1 MVRSRFAKGRLA
13 LRPVRYLFAGSKTT
27 NFPMNHLFQALTVR
41 VDEWR
46 KARYECPDFPA
57 IGEILDFALE
67 DPTTDQLRYL
77 RRAQFRALE
86 TYWYLRLVLNT
97 PRIPD
102 LYATLFPKPK
112 DRREAMGLT
121 SREIVDM
128 IADDGL
134 DAVLELVR
142 ADNAFVRKHGLESL
156 RETFSLD
163 YPSYILALAMGA
175 GKTILMGSIVA
186 TEFAMALEYPDG
198 PFVQN
203 ALVFA
208 PGKTILSAL
217 RELADIP
224 FERLL
229 PARLHKPFAA
239 SLKLTFTRDGD
250 KQIPITLGS
259 SFNVI
264 VTNTEKIRIQ
274 KPTARNSAQSRLFAG
289 TKDEE
294 ATAMANLRLQAIASL
309 PHLAVFSDEAHH
321 TYGQKLLGK
330 WEKDKESGELVFK
343 DDGIK
348 KVRRT
353 IDYLAQETNLIVT
366 INATGTPYFERQ
378 PLRDVVVWYGLGEG
392 IRDGVLKELANGIKV
407 LELGDGDSERMVQSV
422 VDDFVADYWSVSLE
436 NGAPARL
443 ALYFPNLET
452 RDELRPSIESALLA
466 HGIGPDTLLAVD
478 NKSSEATRRSFEAVA
493 RDPAA
498 PHRVLLL
505 VNMGTEGWNCP
516 SLFACALVR
525 KLATSNNFVLQAATR
540 CLRQVPGNTKPA
552 RVYLTASNKKTLEDQ
567 LTETYGTS
575 LKALDTQQAERVE
588 KTIHLHKPHLPA
600 LLIKKRVLRIQR
612 KAVPADVVPL
622 VFTSPDVPA
631 PVGPVVQTW
640 SPVLT
645 ASGDTRM
652 QRLDAA
658 DVLLESFTPTLD
670 CYTAAARLA
679 ACHHLPTTELL
690 TALRQVYTTQEVPDH
705 HMDALGQQIEA
716 QRNQYEEAWDEIE
729 VAVALV
735 KADGFDLTE
744 VNGKPVYTARIS
756 FEKKNQHLY
765 KTANETADAAHALRS
780 SFHYEGYNFDSNPEA
795 EFLDWT
801 LGMLQAHPHQIE
813 GLWFTGGLTD
823 AGKTDLRAE
832 YLGDDGRWHTY
843 TPDFVLRRADGKHL
857 VVEVKN
863 DKLSPD
869 IDADMARHA
878 LGEAAQTLEG
888 RKAVALKRWEQLNP
902 DRLSYHVMFA
912 DTALHD
918 AGKKTVLDFI
928 TAKVIAAPAAT

>member
-1 MVRSRFAKGRLA
+1 MS
-13 LRPVRYLFAGSKTT
+13 
-27 NFPMNHLFQALTVR
+27 HLFQALTER
-41 VDEWR
+41 VDAWR
-46 KARYECPDFPA
+46 AARYDCPDFPA

-67 DPTTDQLRYL
+67 DPATDQLRYL

-86 TYWYLRLVLNT
+86 TYWYLRLILNT
-97 PRIPD
+97 PRVPD
-102 LYATLFPKPK
+102 LYTALFPKPK

-121 SREIVDM
+121 STEIVSM

-134 DAVLELVR
+134 DAVIERLQT
-142 ADNAFVRKHGLESL
+142 DNAFVRQHGLESL
-156 RETFSLD
+156 RETFALD

-224 FERLL
+224 FERVL

-239 SLKLTFTRDGD
+239 SFKLTFTRDGD
-250 KQIPITLGS
+250 KNIPITLGS

-274 KPTARNSAQSRLFAG
+274 KPTVRNAGQSRLFAG

-294 ATAMANLRLQAIASL
+294 ATALANLRLQAIASL

-330 WEKDKESGELVFK
+330 WEKDKDTGEPVFK

-392 IRDGVLKELANGIKV
+392 IRDGVLKELAGGIKV
-407 LELGDGDSERMVQSV
+407 LELGDGEAAQMVQNV
-422 VDDFVADYWSVSLE
+422 VDDFVQAYWASRLP

-452 RDELRPSIESALLA
+452 RDELRSAIESALLT
-466 HGIGPDTLLAVD
+466 HGIGTDTLLAVD
-478 NKSSEATRRSFEAVA
+478 NKSSDATRRAFEAVGS
-493 RDPAA
+493 DPAA
-498 PHRVLLL
+498 PHRILLL

-525 KLATSNNFVLQAATR
+525 KLASSNNFVLQAATR
-540 CLRQVPGNTKPA
+540 CLRQVPGNTLPA

-575 LKALDTQQAERVE
+575 LTALDGAHAERVE
-588 KTIHLHKPHLPA
+588 KTIHLRQPHLPP

-612 KAVPADVVPL
+612 KADAASAAPL
-622 VFTSPDVPA
+622 VLRMPDVPA
-631 PVGPVVQTW
+631 PQGPVVQTW

-645 ASGDTRM
+645 ASGDARL

-670 CYTAAARLA
+670 AYTAAARLA
-679 ACHHLPTTELL
+679 ASHHLPTPELL
-690 TALRQVYTTQEVPDH
+690 ATLRCAYGENGTQPIQDGREQLQIPEH
-705 HMDALGQQIEA
+705 HLDALGMQIES
-716 QRNQYEEAWDEIE
+716 QRGQYEEAWDEIE

-735 KADGFDLTE
+735 KAEGFDRVE
-744 VNGKPVYTARIS
+744 VDGQPVYTARIS
-756 FEKKNQHLY
+756 FAKEREALY
-765 KTANETADAAHALRS
+765 KTAQDTAHAALALQS
-780 SFHYEGYNFDSNPEA
+780 SFHYEGYNFDSGPEA

-801 LGMLQAHPHQIE
+801 LGLLQAHPHQIE

-869 IDADMARHA
+869 IAADLARHSEGKA
-878 LGEAAQTLEG
+878 PQTLEG
-888 RKAVALKRWEQLNP
+888 RKAVALKRWEDLNP

-912 DTALHD
+912 NITLHD
-918 AGKKTVLDFI
+918 EGKRAVRDFI
-928 TAKVIAAPAAT
+928 VG

>member
-1 MVRSRFAKGRLA
+1 
-13 LRPVRYLFAGSKTT
+13 
-27 NFPMNHLFQALTVR
+27 MNHLFQALSIH
-41 VDEWR
+41 VDQWR
-46 KARYECPDFPA
+46 KTRYECINFPA
-57 IGEILDFALE
+57 ITEILEFALE
-67 DPTTDQLRYL
+67 DPATDQLRYL

-97 PRIPD
+97 PRIPE
-102 LYATLFPKPK
+102 LYSALFPKPK

-134 DAVLELVR
+134 DAVLKQVQTN
-142 ADNAFVRKHGLESL
+142 NAFVRKHGLESL

-203 ALVFA
+203 ALIFA

-274 KPTARNSAQSRLFAG
+274 KPTARNTAQSRLFG
-289 TKDEE
+289 GMKDEE
-294 ATAMANLRLQAIASL
+294 ATAIANLRLQAIASL

-330 WEKDKESGELVFK
+330 WEKDKVSGELVFK

-348 KVRRT
+348 KVRHT

-407 LELGDGDSERMVQSV
+407 LELGDGDAERMVQSV
-422 VDDFVADYWSVSLE
+422 VDDFVADYWPVSLE

-452 RDELRPSIESALLA
+452 RDELRASIESALLA

-498 PHRVLLL
+498 PHRVMLL

-575 LKALDTQQAERVE
+575 LKELDTQYAERVE
-588 KTIHLHKPHLPA
+588 KIIHLHKPHLPA
-600 LLIKKRVLRIQR
+600 LLIRKRVLRIQR
-612 KAVPADVVPL
+612 KVVPADVMPL
-622 VFTSPDVPA
+622 VFTLPDVPP

-645 ASGDTRM
+645 SSGDTRI

-658 DVLLESFTPTLD
+658 DVLLESFTPVLD

-679 ACHHLPTTELL
+679 TSHHLPTIELL
-690 TALRQVYTTQEVPDH
+690 ASLRQVYPSQEVPDH
-705 HMDALGQQIEA
+705 HMDAMGQQIEE

-744 VNGKPVYTARIS
+744 VNGQPVYTARIS
-756 FEKKNQHLY
+756 FDKKNQHLY
-765 KTANETADAAHALRS
+765 KTANKTANAAHALRS

-801 LGMLQAHPHQIE
+801 LGLLEAHPHQIE
-813 GLWFTGGLTD
+813 GLWFTGGLND

-869 IDADMARHA
+869 IHADMARHA
-878 LGEAAQTLEG
+878 LGESPQTLEG

-918 AGKKTVLDFI
+918 AGKRTVLDFI
-928 TAKVIAAPAAT
+928 KAKVIPASMPT

>member
-1 MVRSRFAKGRLA
+1 
-13 LRPVRYLFAGSKTT
+13 
-27 NFPMNHLFQALTVR
+27 MNHLFQALTVR

-67 DPTTDQLRYL
+67 DPAADQLRYL

-134 DAVLELVR
+134 EAVLELVQT
-142 ADNAFVRKHGLESL
+142 DNAFVRKHGLESL

-274 KPTARNSAQSRLFAG
+274 KPTVRNAAQSRLFAG

-321 TYGQKLLGK
+321 TYGLKLLGK

-407 LELGDGDSERMVQSV
+407 LELGDGDAERMVQSV
-422 VDDFVADYWSVSLE
+422 IDDFVADYWPVALE

-498 PHRVLLL
+498 PHRVMLL

-612 KAVPADVVPL
+612 KAVPAGVAPL
-622 VFTSPDVPA
+622 VFTLPDVPA

-658 DVLLESFTPTLD
+658 DVLLESFTPVLD

-690 TALRQVYTTQEVPDH
+690 AALRQVYTAQEVPDH
-705 HMDALGQQIEA
+705 HLDALGQQIEA
-716 QRNQYEEAWDEIE
+716 QRNQYEETWDEIE

-801 LGMLQAHPHQIE
+801 LGLLQAHPHQIE

-928 TAKVIAAPAAT
+928 TAKVIAAPAAP

>member
-1 MVRSRFAKGRLA
+1 
-13 LRPVRYLFAGSKTT
+13 
-27 NFPMNHLFQALTVR
+27 MNHLFQALSAR

-46 KARYECPDFPA
+46 KARYECADFPA
-57 IGEILDFALE
+57 IGEILDLALE
-67 DPTTDQLRYL
+67 DPATDQLRYL

-86 TYWYLRLVLNT
+86 TYWYLRLVLHT
-97 PRIPD
+97 PKVPA
-102 LYATLFPKPK
+102 LYSELFPDPEQ
-112 DRREAMGLT
+112 RCQAMGLT
-121 SREIVDM
+121 APEILKQMAFGGGIDSV
-128 IADDGL
+128 ITRL
-134 DAVLELVR
+134 QT
-142 ADNAFVRKHGLESL
+142 DNDFVRKHGLESL

-274 KPTARNSAQSRLFAG
+274 KPTVRNAAQSRLFAG

-330 WEKDKESGELVFK
+330 WEKNKETGELEFK

-407 LELGDGDSERMVQSV
+407 LELEDGEAERMVQSV
-422 VDDFVADYWSVSLE
+422 IDDFVTDYWAVSLE

-466 HGIGPDTLLAVD
+466 HGIGTDTLLAVD

-498 PHRVLLL
+498 PHRVMLL

-588 KTIHLHKPHLPA
+588 KTIHLHKPHLPP

-612 KAVPADVVPL
+612 KAAPANVAPM
-622 VFTSPDVPA
+622 VFTLPDASA

-658 DVLLESFTPTLD
+658 DVLLESFTPMLD
-670 CYTAAARLA
+670 CYTAAARLS
-679 ACHHLPTTELL
+679 ACHHLPTSELL
-690 TALRQVYTTQEVPDH
+690 AALRQVYETQEVPDH

-735 KADGFDLTE
+735 KADGFDVAE
-744 VNGKPVYTARIS
+744 VNGQPVYTARIS
-756 FEKKNQHLY
+756 FDKKNQHLY

-801 LGMLQAHPHQIE
+801 LGLLQAHPHQIE

-928 TAKVIAAPAAT
+928 TAKVIAATEATSYNFDRSI

>member
-1 MVRSRFAKGRLA
+1 MS
-13 LRPVRYLFAGSKTT
+13 
-27 NFPMNHLFQALTVR
+27 HLFQALATQ
-41 VDEWR
+41 VDAWR
-46 KARYECPDFPA
+46 AQRYPCTSFPA
-57 IGEILDFALE
+57 IGEILDFAVD
-67 DPTTDQLRYL
+67 DPASGQLRYL
-77 RRAQFRALE
+77 RRAQLRALE
-86 TYWYLRLVLNT
+86 TYWYLRLVLDT

-102 LYATLFPKPK
+102 LYVALFPKPK

-121 SREIVDM
+121 APEIVSL

-134 DAVLELVR
+134 DAVLDRLQT
-142 ADNAFVRKHGLESL
+142 DNAFVRKHKLESL
-156 RETFSLD
+156 RETFALD

-175 GKTILMGSIVA
+175 GKTILMGAIVA

-198 PFVQN
+198 QFVQN

-250 KQIPITLGS
+250 KQIPITWGS

-274 KPTARNSAQSRLFAG
+274 KPAVRNAGQSRIFAG
-289 TKDEE
+289 TQDEE
-294 ATAMANLRLQAIASL
+294 ATELANLRLQAIASL

-330 WEKDKESGELVFK
+330 WARDPDTGEDVFK
-343 DDGIK
+343 ADGIK

-353 IDYLAQETNLIVT
+353 IDYLAQQTNLIVT
-366 INATGTPYFERQ
+366 LNATGTPYFERQ

-392 IRDGVLKELANGIKV
+392 IRDGVLKALTGSIRV
-407 LELGDGDSERMVQSV
+407 LELEDGQAQDMVRGV
-422 VDDFVADYWSVSLE
+422 VADFVGDYWATALP

-443 ALYFPNLET
+443 ALYFPNIET
-452 RDELRPSIESALLA
+452 RDELRPAIESALLV
-466 HGIGPDTLLAVD
+466 HGIGADTVLAVD
-478 NKSSEATRRSFEAVA
+478 NKSSDATRRAFEAVA

-540 CLRQVPGNTKPA
+540 CLRQVPGNSMPA
-552 RVYLTASNKKTLEDQ
+552 RVYLTGSNRKTLEDQ
-567 LTETYGTS
+567 LSETFGTS
-575 LKALDTQQAERVE
+575 LRALDAQHAERVE
-588 KTIHLHKPHLPA
+588 KTIRLHKPDLPP
-600 LLIKKRVLRIQR
+600 LLIKKRMLRIQR
-612 KAVPADVVPL
+612 RAD
-622 VFTSPDVPA
+622 DVPA
-631 PVGPVVQTW
+631 QPLRLTVPDIAEPQGAQMQAW

-645 ASGDTRM
+645 ADG
-652 QRLDAA
+652 QARLRRDDAGELQLQA
-658 DVLLESFTPTLD
+658 WTPVLDL
-670 CYTAAARLA
+670 YNAAASLA
-679 ACHHLPTTELL
+679 ANYHLPTPELL
-690 TALRQVYTTQEVPDH
+690 AALRAAYGADGLVPAH
-705 HMDALGQQIEA
+705 HLEALGRQVEA
-716 QRNQYEEAWDEIE
+716 LRNRYEETWDEIE

-735 KADGFDLTE
+735 KAEGFE
-744 VNGKPVYTARIS
+744 RSQVNGLPVYTARIS
-756 FEKKNQHLY
+756 FAKEREALY
-765 KTANETADAAHALRS
+765 RTAQDTADAAHALQA
-780 SFHYEGYNFDSNPEA
+780 SFHYEGYNFDSGPEV
-795 EFLDWT
+795 EFLDWV
-801 LGMLQAHPHQIE
+801 LGLLQTHAHQIE

-823 AGKTDLRAE
+823 AGKTDLRAD
-832 YLGDDGRWHTY
+832 YLGDDQRWHTY

-857 VVEVKN
+857 VVEVKK
-863 DKLSPD
+863 DTLSPD
-869 IDADMARHA
+869 IQADLARHA
-878 LGEAAQTLEG
+878 LGQPPQTGEG

-902 DRLSYHVMFA
+902 DKLSYHVMFA
-912 DTALHD
+912 DQALHD
-918 AGKKTVLDFI
+918 AGKKTVRDF
-928 TAKVIAAPAAT
+928 VLGL

>member
-1 MVRSRFAKGRLA
+1 
-13 LRPVRYLFAGSKTT
+13 
-27 NFPMNHLFQALTVR
+27 MNHLFQALSER
-41 VDEWR
+41 VDAWR
-46 KARYECPDFPA
+46 AARYDCPNFPA
-57 IGEILDFALE
+57 IGEILDFALV
-67 DPTTDQLRYL
+67 DPASDQLRYL

-102 LYATLFPKPK
+102 LYITLFPKPK

-121 SREIVDM
+121 SREIVDL
-128 IADDGL
+128 IADDGFE
-134 DAVLELVR
+134 AVIER
-142 ADNAFVRKHGLESL
+142 IKTDNAFVKKHGLESL
-156 RETFSLD
+156 RETFALD

-175 GKTILMGSIVA
+175 GKTILMGAIVA
-186 TEFAMALEYPDG
+186 TEFALALDYPDG
-198 PFVQN
+198 PFVEN
-203 ALVFA
+203 ALIFA

-274 KPTARNSAQSRLFAG
+274 KPTVRAGSSQRLFAG
-289 TKDEE
+289 SKDEE
-294 ATAMANLRLQAIASL
+294 ASALANLRLQAIASL

-330 WEKDKESGELVFK
+330 WEKDKETGEPVFK

-353 IDYLAQETNLIVT
+353 IDYLAGETNLIVT

-392 IRDGVLKELANGIKV
+392 IRDGVLKELAGGIKV
-407 LELGDGDSERMVQSV
+407 LELGDGEAAHMVQSV
-422 VDDFVADYWSVSLE
+422 IDDFVQDYWPVALE

-443 ALYFPNLET
+443 ALYFPNLEA
-452 RDELRPSIESALLA
+452 RDELRPAIESALLA

-478 NKSSEATRRSFEAVA
+478 NKSSDATRRAFEAVA

-540 CLRQVPGNTKPA
+540 CLRQVPGNSKAA

-575 LKALDTQQAERVE
+575 LKALDTQHAERVE
-588 KTIHLHKPHLPA
+588 KTIHLHQPHLPP

-612 KAVPADVVPL
+612 SAGAASTAPL
-622 VFTSPDVPA
+622 VFSVPDLPA
-631 PVGPVVQTW
+631 PLGPVVQTW

-645 ASGDTRM
+645 ANGDTHL
-652 QRLDAA
+652 QRIDAA
-658 DVLLESFTPTLD
+658 DVLLASYTPTLD
-670 CYTAAARLA
+670 GYTAAARLA
-679 ACHHLPTTELL
+679 ASYHLPTSELL
-690 TALRQVYTTQEVPDH
+690 AALRKTYGENGLQRIQDVREQLQIPEH
-705 HMDALGQQIEA
+705 HIDALGLQIEA
-716 QRNQYEEAWDEIE
+716 QRNQYEETWDEIE

-735 KADGFDLTE
+735 KADGFDRTE
-744 VNGKPVYTARIS
+744 VDGQPVYTARIS
-756 FEKKNQHLY
+756 FDKKKEGLY
-765 KTANETADAAHALRS
+765 KTAQDTADAALALQS
-780 SFHYEGYNFDSNPEA
+780 SFHYEGYNFDSQPEA

-801 LGMLQAHPHQIE
+801 LGLLQTHPHQIE

-823 AGKTDLRAE
+823 ASKTDLRAE

-857 VVEVKN
+857 VVEVK
-863 DKLSPD
+863 DDRFSPD
-869 IDADMARHA
+869 VNRDLDRHA
-878 LGEAAQTLEG
+878 QGQAPQTLEG

-902 DRLSYHVMFA
+902 ERLSYHVMFA
-912 DTALHD
+912 DTALLD
-918 AGKKTVLDFI
+918 AGKKMVRDFI
-928 TAKVIAAPAAT
+928 CQTHGDSDLLS

>member
-1 MVRSRFAKGRLA
+1 
-13 LRPVRYLFAGSKTT
+13 
-27 NFPMNHLFQALTVR
+27 MNHLFQALSAR

-46 KARYECPDFPA
+46 QSRYACPDYPA
-57 IGEILDFALE
+57 IAEILDFALE

-102 LYATLFPKPK
+102 LYVNLFPKPK
-112 DRREAMGLT
+112 DRREAMGLI

-134 DAVLELVR
+134 ESVLEQVQTN
-142 ADNAFVRKHGLESL
+142 NAFVRQYKLESL

-186 TEFAMALEYPDG
+186 TEFAMALEYPEG

-203 ALVFA
+203 ALIFA

-224 FERLL
+224 FDRLL
-229 PARLHKPFAA
+229 PARLHNPFAA

-274 KPTARNSAQSRLFAG
+274 KPTVRNTAQSRLFAG

-309 PHLAVFSDEAHH
+309 PNLAVFSDEAHH

-330 WEKDKESGELVFK
+330 WEKDKETGELVFK

-392 IRDGVLKELANGIKV
+392 IRDGVLKELAGGIKV
-407 LELGDGDSERMVQSV
+407 LELGDGEAERMVHSV
-422 VDDFVADYWSVSLE
+422 IDDFVKDYWAVRLE

-452 RDELRPSIESALLA
+452 RDELRPAIESALLA

-478 NKSSEATRRSFEAVA
+478 NKSSEALRRSFEAVA

-540 CLRQVPGNTKPA
+540 CLRQVPGNTRPA

-588 KTIHLHKPHLPA
+588 KTIHLHKPHLPP

-612 KAVPADVVPL
+612 KTATADIAPL
-622 VFTSPDVPA
+622 AFTLPDTEA
-631 PVGPVVQTW
+631 PSGPVVQTW

-645 ASGDTRM
+645 ASGDTRI
-652 QRLDAA
+652 QRLDAG
-658 DVLLESFTPTLD
+658 DVVLEAYTPTLD

-679 ACHHLPTTELL
+679 ASHHLPTPELL
-690 TALRQVYTTQEVPDH
+690 AALRPVYPAQEVPEH
-705 HMDALGQQIEA
+705 HIDALGQQIEA

-735 KADGFDLTE
+735 KAEGFDRAE
-744 VNGKPVYTARIS
+744 VNGVPVYTARIS
-756 FEKKNQHLY
+756 FDKKNQHLY
-765 KTANETADAAHALRS
+765 KTAAETADAAHALQN

-801 LGMLQAHPHQIE
+801 LGLLQAYPHQIE

-823 AGKTDLRAE
+823 VGKTDLRAE

-869 IDADMARHA
+869 IHADMARHTA
-878 LGEAAQTLEG
+878 GDAPQTLEG

-912 DTALHD
+912 DTVLHD
-918 AGKKTVLDFI
+918 AGKKVVMDFI
-928 TAKVIAAPAAT
+928 TNAAASVDLLSRLPDDFMAEGRQDTPPQERESF

>member
-1 MVRSRFAKGRLA
+1 
-13 LRPVRYLFAGSKTT
+13 
-27 NFPMNHLFQALTVR
+27 MNHLFQALAVR

-46 KARYECPDFPA
+46 KARYVCQDFPA

-67 DPTTDQLRYL
+67 DPATGQLRYL

-102 LYATLFPKPK
+102 LYVTLFPKPK

-142 ADNAFVRKHGLESL
+142 TDNAFVRKHGLESL

-203 ALVFA
+203 ALIFA

-274 KPTARNSAQSRLFAG
+274 KPTVRNAAQNRLFAG

-294 ATAMANLRLQAIASL
+294 AMAMANLRLQAIASL

-330 WEKDKESGELVFK
+330 WETNKETGELVLK

-366 INATGTPYFERQ
+366 INATGTPYFKRQ
-378 PLRDVVVWYGLGEG
+378 PLRDVVVWYGMGEG

-407 LELGDGDSERMVQSV
+407 LELGDGDAERMVQSV
-422 VDDFVADYWSVSLE
+422 VDDFVKDYWAVTLE

-452 RDELRPSIESALLA
+452 RDELRSSIESALLA
-466 HGIGPDTLLAVD
+466 HGIGSDTLLAVD

-552 RVYLTASNKKTLEDQ
+552 RVYLTASNKKTLEEQ

-575 LKALDTQQAERVE
+575 LKELDTQQAERVE

-612 KAVPADVVPL
+612 KAVHADVAPL
-622 VFTSPDVPA
+622 VFTLPDVSA

-640 SPVLT
+640 SPVLS

-658 DVLLESFTPTLD
+658 DVLLESFTPLLD

-679 ACHHLPTTELL
+679 ACHHLPTTEVLA
-690 TALRQVYTTQEVPDH
+690 ALRKVYKTEEVPDH

-735 KADGFDLTE
+735 KADGFDVAE

-756 FEKKNQHLY
+756 FDKKHEHLY
-765 KTANETADAAHALRS
+765 KTAKETADAAHALRN

-801 LGMLQAHPHQIE
+801 LGLLQAHPHQIE

-832 YLGDDGRWHTY
+832 YQGDDGRWHTY

-902 DRLSYHVMFA
+902 DRISYHVMFA

>member
-1 MVRSRFAKGRLA
+1 
-13 LRPVRYLFAGSKTT
+13 
-27 NFPMNHLFQALTVR
+27 MNLLFQALAER
-41 VDEWR
+41 VDAWR
-46 KARYECPDFPA
+46 AARYDCADFPT

-67 DPTTDQLRYL
+67 DPSTDQLRYL

-97 PRIPD
+97 PKVPE
-102 LYATLFPKPK
+102 LYATLFPDPEQ
-112 DRREAMGLT
+112 RCQAMGLT
-121 SREIVDM
+121 APDVLKM
-128 IADDGL
+128 MAFGGGL
-134 DAVLELVR
+134 EAVITRLQT
-142 ADNAFVRKHGLESL
+142 DNAFVKQHSLESL
-156 RETFSLD
+156 RETFALD

-175 GKTILMGSIVA
+175 GKTILMGAIVA
-186 TEFAMALEYPDG
+186 TEFSMALEYPDG

-203 ALVFA
+203 ALIFA

-274 KPTARNSAQSRLFAG
+274 KPTVRNAGQSRIFAG
-289 TKDEE
+289 SKDEE
-294 ATAMANLRLQAIASL
+294 ATALANLRLQAIASL

-330 WEKDKESGELVFK
+330 WEKDKETGELVFK
-343 DDGIK
+343 DEGIK

-353 IDYLAQETNLIVT
+353 IDYLAGETNLIVT

-392 IRDGVLKELANGIKV
+392 IRDGVLKELAGGIKV
-407 LELGDGDSERMVQSV
+407 LELGDGEAAHMVQSV
-422 VDDFVADYWSVSLE
+422 IDDFVLEYWPVALE

-452 RDELRPSIESALLA
+452 RDELRAAIESALLS

-478 NKSSEATRRSFEAVA
+478 NKSSDATRRAFEAVA

-525 KLATSNNFVLQAATR
+525 KLSSSNNFVLQAATR
-540 CLRQVPGNTKPA
+540 CLRQVSGNTRAA

-575 LKALDTQQAERVE
+575 LKALDIQRADRVE
-588 KTIHLHKPHLPA
+588 KTIRLHRPHLPP
-600 LLIKKRVLRIQR
+600 LLIKKRVLRVQR
-612 KAVPADVVPL
+612 KAEAASRAPL
-622 VFTSPDVPA
+622 VFSVPTDA
-631 PVGPVVQTW
+631 TPQGPVVQTW
-640 SPVLT
+640 SPVLS
-645 ASGDTRM
+645 ASGETRL
-652 QRLDAA
+652 QRQDAA
-658 DVLLESFTPTLD
+658 DVLLEPFAPTLD
-670 CYTAAARLA
+670 CYTAAGRLA
-679 ACHHLPTTELL
+679 NSYHLPTAELL
-690 TALRQVYTTQEVPDH
+690 VALRAAYGVQEVSEH
-705 HMDALGQQIEA
+705 HIDALGQQIEA
-716 QRNQYEEAWDEIE
+716 QRDEYEEAWDEIE

-735 KADGFDLTE
+735 KADGFDRTE
-744 VNGKPVYTARIS
+744 VNGLPVYTARIS
-756 FEKKNQHLY
+756 FEKKNEHLF
-765 KTANETADAAHALRS
+765 KTAKNTADAALALQH
-780 SFHYEGYNFDSNPEA
+780 SFHYEGYNFDSSPEA
-795 EFLDWT
+795 EFLDWC
-801 LGMLQAHPHQIE
+801 LSLLQAQPHQIE

-823 AGKTDLRAE
+823 ASKTDLRAE
-832 YLGDDGRWHTY
+832 YLGDDGRWHNY

-857 VVEVKN
+857 VVEVKK
-863 DKLSPD
+863 DALSPD
-869 IDADMARHA
+869 IKADLARHA
-878 LGEAAQTLEG
+878 KGEAPQTLEG

-902 DRLSYHVMFA
+902 DRLSYHLMFA

-918 AGKKTVLDFI
+918 EGKKLVRDFI
-928 TAKVIAAPAAT
+928 YER

>member
-1 MVRSRFAKGRLA
+1 
-13 LRPVRYLFAGSKTT
+13 
-27 NFPMNHLFQALTVR
+27 
-41 VDEWR
+41 
-46 KARYECPDFPA
+46 
-57 IGEILDFALE
+57 
-67 DPTTDQLRYL
+67 
-77 RRAQFRALE
+77 
-86 TYWYLRLVLNT
+86 
-97 PRIPD
+97 
-102 LYATLFPKPK
+102 
-112 DRREAMGLT
+112 MGLT
-121 SREIVDM
+121 STEIVSM

-134 DAVLELVR
+134 DAVIERLQT
-142 ADNAFVRKHGLESL
+142 DNAFVRQHGLESL
-156 RETFSLD
+156 RETFALD

-224 FERLL
+224 FERVL

-239 SLKLTFTRDGD
+239 SFKLTFTRDGD
-250 KQIPITLGS
+250 KNIPITLGS

-274 KPTARNSAQSRLFAG
+274 KATVRNAGQSRLFAG
-289 TKDEE
+289 TKEEE
-294 ATAMANLRLQAIASL
+294 ATALANLRLQAIASL

-330 WEKDKESGELVFK
+330 WEKDKDTGEPVFK

-392 IRDGVLKELANGIKV
+392 IRDGVLKELAGGIKV
-407 LELGDGDSERMVQSV
+407 LELGDGEAAQMVQNV
-422 VDDFVADYWSVSLE
+422 VDDFVQAYWASRLP

-452 RDELRPSIESALLA
+452 RDELRSAIESALLT
-466 HGIGPDTLLAVD
+466 HGIGTDTLLAVD
-478 NKSSEATRRSFEAVA
+478 NKSSDATRRAFEAVGS
-493 RDPAA
+493 DPAA
-498 PHRVLLL
+498 PHRILLL

-525 KLATSNNFVLQAATR
+525 KLASSNNFVLQAATR
-540 CLRQVPGNTKPA
+540 CLRQVPGNTLPA

-575 LKALDTQQAERVE
+575 LTALDGAHAERVE
-588 KTIHLHKPHLPA
+588 KTIHLRQPHLPP

-612 KAVPADVVPL
+612 KADAASAAPL
-622 VFTSPDVPA
+622 VLRMPDVPA
-631 PVGPVVQTW
+631 PQGPVVQTW

-645 ASGDTRM
+645 ASGDARL

-670 CYTAAARLA
+670 AYTAAARLA
-679 ACHHLPTTELL
+679 ASHHLPTPELL
-690 TALRQVYTTQEVPDH
+690 ATLRCAYGKNGTQPIQDGREQLQIPEH
-705 HMDALGQQIEA
+705 HLDALGMQIES
-716 QRNQYEEAWDEIE
+716 QRGQYEEAWDEIE

-735 KADGFDLTE
+735 KAEGFDRVE
-744 VNGKPVYTARIS
+744 VDGQPVYTARIS
-756 FEKKNQHLY
+756 FAKEREALY
-765 KTANETADAAHALRS
+765 KTAQDTAHAALALQS
-780 SFHYEGYNFDSNPEA
+780 SFHYEGYNFDSGPEA

-801 LGMLQAHPHQIE
+801 LGLLQAHPHQIE

-869 IDADMARHA
+869 IAADLARHSEGKA
-878 LGEAAQTLEG
+878 PQTLEG
-888 RKAVALKRWEQLNP
+888 RKAVALKRWEDLNP

-912 DTALHD
+912 NITLHD
-918 AGKKTVLDFI
+918 EGKRAVRDFI
-928 TAKVIAAPAAT
+928 VG

>member
-1 MVRSRFAKGRLA
+1 
-13 LRPVRYLFAGSKTT
+13 
-27 NFPMNHLFQALTVR
+27 MNHLFQALSAR
-41 VDEWR
+41 VDVWR
-46 KARYECPDFPA
+46 KDRYVCPDYPA

-67 DPTTDQLRYL
+67 DPATQQLRYL
-77 RRAQFRALE
+77 RRAQLRALE
-86 TYWYLRLVLNT
+86 TYWYLRLVLHT

-102 LYATLFPKPK
+102 LYTELFPKPK

-121 SREIVDM
+121 SRDIVDM
-128 IADDGL
+128 IADEGL
-134 DAVLELVR
+134 DAVLQRLQT
-142 ADNAFVRKHGLESL
+142 DNAFVRKHGLESL
-156 RETFSLD
+156 RETFALD

-274 KPTARNSAQSRLFAG
+274 KPTVRNAGQGRLFAG

-330 WEKDKESGELVFK
+330 WEKDKATGELVFK

-407 LELGDGDSERMVQSV
+407 LELGDGEAQRMVQSV
-422 VDDFVADYWSVSLE
+422 VDDFVADYWPTVLD

-452 RDELRPSIESALLA
+452 RDELRPAIESALLA
-466 HGIGPDTLLAVD
+466 HGIGTDTLLAVD
-478 NKSSEATRRSFEAVA
+478 NKSSDAIRRSFEAVA
-493 RDPAA
+493 RDPEA

-540 CLRQVPGNTKPA
+540 CLRQVPGNTRPA

-567 LTETYGTS
+567 LAETYGTS
-575 LKALDTQQAERVE
+575 LKALDTQHAERVE
-588 KTIHLHKPHLPA
+588 KTIRLHKPHLPP

-612 KAVPADVVPL
+612 KVQPAAAMPLTFSVLDVAVPTGPL
-622 VFTSPDVPA
+622 
-631 PVGPVVQTW
+631 VQTW
-640 SPVLT
+640 SPVLL
-645 ASGDTRM
+645 ASGNTRL
-652 QRLDAA
+652 QRQDAA
-658 DVLLESFTPTLD
+658 DVLLEPFTPTLD

-679 ACHHLPTTELL
+679 TRYHLPTPELL
-690 TALRQVYTTQEVPDH
+690 AALRQAYAAHEVPEH
-705 HMDALGQQIEA
+705 HMDALGGQIEA

-729 VAVALV
+729 VAVALI
-735 KADGFDLTE
+735 KAEGFDRADIK
-744 VNGKPVYTARIS
+744 GQPVYTARIS
-756 FEKKNQHLY
+756 FDKKNEHLY
-765 KTANETADAAHALRS
+765 KTAQDTAHAALALQT
-780 SFHYEGYNFDSNPEA
+780 SFHYEGYNFDSSPEA

-801 LGMLQAHPHQIE
+801 LGLLQTHPHQIE

-832 YLGDDGRWHTY
+832 YQGDDGRWHTY

-857 VVEVKN
+857 VVEVKS

-869 IDADMARHA
+869 IAADMARHA
-878 LGEAAQTLEG
+878 AGQAPQTLEG

-902 DRLSYHVMFA
+902 ERLSYHVMFA
-912 DTALHD
+912 DTALKD
-918 AGKKTVLDFI
+918 EGKKTVRDFI
-928 TAKVIAAPAAT
+928 ETLA

>member
-1 MVRSRFAKGRLA
+1 M
-13 LRPVRYLFAGSKTT
+13 
-27 NFPMNHLFQALTVR
+27 
-41 VDEWR
+41 
-46 KARYECPDFPA
+46 
-57 IGEILDFALE
+57 
-67 DPTTDQLRYL
+67 
-77 RRAQFRALE
+77 
-86 TYWYLRLVLNT
+86 
-97 PRIPD
+97 PD
-102 LYATLFPKPK
+102 LYEILFREPE
-112 DRREAMGLT
+112 RRCTAMGLT
-121 SREIVDM
+121 HPDVLKLM
-128 IADDGL
+128 AFGGGLAPVIA
-134 DAVLELVR
+134 R
-142 ADNAFVRKHGLESL
+142 MQSDNAFVRKHSLESL
-156 RETFSLD
+156 RETFALD

-186 TEFAMALEYPDG
+186 TEFALALEYPDG
-198 PFVQN
+198 PFVEN
-203 ALVFA
+203 ALIFA

-224 FERLL
+224 FDRLL
-229 PARLHKPFAA
+229 PARLHKAFAA
-239 SLKLTFTRDGD
+239 SIKLTFTRDGD
-250 KQIPITLGS
+250 KDIPIIWGS

-274 KPTARNSAQSRLFAG
+274 KPTVRAGGTGRLFAG

-294 ATAMANLRLQAIASL
+294 ATALANLRLQAIASL

-330 WEKDKESGELVFK
+330 WEKDKETGEPVFK

-392 IRDGVLKELANGIKV
+392 IHDGVLKELAGGIKV
-407 LELGDGDSERMVQSV
+407 LELGDGEAAQMVQSV
-422 VDDFVADYWSVSLE
+422 ITDFVQDYWRVALP

-452 RDELRPSIESALLA
+452 RDELRPAIESSLLA
-466 HGIGPDTLLAVD
+466 HGIGSDALLAVD
-478 NKSSEATRRSFEAVA
+478 NKSSDATRRAFEAVA
-493 RDPAA
+493 RDAA
-498 PHRVLLL
+498 SPHRVLLL

-540 CLRQVPGNTKPA
+540 CLRQVPDNTTPA

-567 LTETYGTS
+567 LAETYGTS
-575 LKALDTQQAERVE
+575 LKALDAEKNDRVE
-588 KTIHLHKPHLPA
+588 KTILLHKPHLPP
-600 LLIKKRVLRIQR
+600 LLIRKRVLRIQR
-612 KAVPADVVPL
+612 KPGSESTTSL
-622 VFTSPDVPA
+622 VFTVPTV
-631 PVGPVVQTW
+631 PTPPGPVIQTW
-640 SPVLT
+640 SPLIS
-645 ASGDTRM
+645 AGGGTRM

-658 DVLLESFTPTLD
+658 DVFLEPYAHTLD
-670 CYTAAARLA
+670 AYTAAARLSVGY
-679 ACHHLPTTELL
+679 HLPTSEVLA
-690 TALRQVYTTQEVPDH
+690 ALRAAYVGQGDPDVPEH
-705 HMDALGQQIEA
+705 HIDALGRQIEA

-735 KADGFDLTE
+735 KADGFDFAE
-744 VNGKPVYTARIS
+744 VDGQPVYTARIS
-756 FEKKNQHLY
+756 FDKKNEKLY
-765 KTANETADAAHALRS
+765 KTAKDTANAALALQN
-780 SFHYEGYNFDSNPEA
+780 SFHYEGYNFDSTPEA

-801 LGMLQAHPHQIE
+801 LGILQAHPHQIE

-863 DKLSPD
+863 DKFSPD
-869 IDADMARHA
+869 ITADLVRHSEGKA
-878 LGEAAQTLEG
+878 PQTLEG

-918 AGKKTVLDFI
+918 AGKKNVRDFI
-928 TAKVIAAPAAT
+928 TGIPAVMPADI